1 MDTQK
6 TLQWLHDVSEYALRE
21 ARENGNP
28 EIAARLGSHPATQH
42 YFNNVHARTT
52 ITPEKWA
59 QDYSTYMQQADALR
73 EAYEAE
79 DKVEQHDDRISVIE
93 QGLNELKAAVAKLLE
108 NAEKQLAPEI
118 ARNEKAK
125 ATKKALKQSNVK
137 TAPATGEE
145 PSIDLGVKT
154 PEEQPDEEEADEEQA
169 EPEGE

>member
-6 TLQWLHDVSEYALRE
+6 TLQWLADVSEYALAE
-21 ARENGNP
+21 ARKGNT

-42 YFNNVHARTT
+42 YFNNVAARAT
-52 ITPEKWA
+52 IAPDKWA
-59 QDYSTYMQQADALR
+59 QDYSTYMQQADQLR

-93 QGLNELKAAVAKLLE
+93 QGLNELKVAVAKLLE

-145 PSIDLGVKT
+145 GTGVDLALNT
-154 PEEQPDEEEADEEQA
+154 PEEQPDEDEPEADEEASEA
-169 EPEGE
+169 E